1 MSGMGGTAMR
11 KTIAGLLCLAAVALP
26 SAALAQVSPSDFTSA
41 TRYDLQGRVTG
52 TIAPD
57 PDGAGPLHHLI
68 TRNTYDAA
76 GRLIR
81 AEKGE
86 LAAWQSEAVLPEN
99 WTGLTIFNQ
108 VDTTY
113 DALGRKIVE
122 RVWASGVNYAVT
134 QYSYD
139 TVGRLECTAVR
150 MNPAAFGA
158 LPASACTLGTQG
170 SQGPDRITKNIYDA
184 AGQLLQVRKAVGTS
198 LEQAYVTYGYTLN
211 GKQEFVV
218 DAKGNKA
225 QLVYDGHDRQAQ
237 WQFPSNAAPSGYN
250 PSTPATALATAGA
263 VNTSDREE
271 YSYDANGNRTSLR
284 KRDGRTFTYTYDALN
299 RMTAKIVPDAC
310 VAGYAC
316 TNVAAWAT
324 RDVYYNY
331 DLRGLQTAA
340 RFDSASGSDGVMSSY
355 DGFGRLTASTTVM
368 GNGITN
374 RTLNYQY
381 DANGNRTR
389 ITHPD
394 GTYFRY
400 DFDGLDRPTDIY
412 ENGTYQRAHSDWDNQ
427 GRRWGEWRG
436 AIFSSYGYDP
446 VSRLSSTGNDL
457 AGTAYDL
464 TTTFGYNPA
473 SQITSRTRSNAAYSF
488 TGYVNVDRSYAA
500 NGLNQYNSAG
510 GVSFTYDANGNLI
523 SSGGTSYTY
532 DAENRLILTS
542 TGVQIVYDALGRT
555 IQTTSPSTTP
565 TRFLYDGDQLA
576 EEFDASGTVLRRY
589 VHGPGA
595 DDPLLWYE
603 GPGLTGLRS
612 LQVDHQGSVV
622 SVADSGG
629 NLIGLNSY
637 DEYGIPAA
645 TNIGRFQYT
654 GQAWIPELGMYY
666 YKARIYSPTLG
677 RFLQTDPIG
686 YDDQVNLYAYV
697 ANDPINGTDPTGE
710 QCGNPQ
716 NGQCPAATA
725 ATAAT
730 TVAAREGVGVER
742 ARSQYKATTSSL
754 APNDSAGRSTAKAS
768 ARAATPPITRGVV
781 EGVRP
786 GLGPKPG
793 SGGTANRTSAGAD
806 RLAGRLGT
814 AGRVAGVANVVVG
827 VARVATSDN
836 PGQEAVRVGGGM
848 AGAIA
853 GAEGGA
859 ALGSLVGPWGA
870 AAGGVIGGIVGGFGG
885 EKAVDKAMD
894 WVGWN

>member
-1 MSGMGGTAMR
+1 MK
-11 KTIAGLLCLAAVALP
+11 KTVAGLLCLVAIVLP
-26 SAALAQVSPSDFTSA
+26 SAALAQASPSDFTSA

-57 PDGAGPLHHLI
+57 PDGAGQLHHLI

-81 AEKGE
+81 TEKGE

-99 WTGLTIFNQ
+99 WAGLTIFSQ

-113 DALGRKIVE
+113 DAMGRKVIE
-122 RVWASGVNYAVT
+122 QVWASGVNYAVT

-139 TVGRLECTAVR
+139 TVGRLECTTVR

-184 AGQLLQVRKAVGTS
+184 AGQLVQVRKAVGTS

-211 GKQEFVV
+211 GKQEFAV
-218 DAKGNKA
+218 DANGNKA
-225 QLVYDGHDRQAQ
+225 QLVYDGHDRQVQ

-250 PSTPATALATAGA
+250 PSTAATALATAGA
-263 VNTSDREE
+263 VNTNDREE
-271 YSYDANGNRTSLR
+271 YDYDANGSRTSLR

-299 RMTAKIVPDAC
+299 RMTTKIVPDAC

-316 TNVAAWAT
+316 TNVPAWAT
-324 RDVYYNY
+324 RDVYYSY

-355 DGFGRLTASTTVM
+355 DGFGRLTASTTIM
-368 GNGITN
+368 GGGITN
-374 RTLNYQY
+374 RTLGYQY

-400 DFDGLDRPTDIY
+400 DFDGLNRPTDVY

-446 VSRLSSTGNDL
+446 ISRLNGTGSDL

-473 SQITSRTRSNAAYSF
+473 NQITNRTRSNAAYSF

-510 GVSFTYDANGNLI
+510 GVSFAYDANGNLT

-542 TGVQIVYDALGRT
+542 TGVQIVYDALGRI

-565 TRFLYDGDQLA
+565 TRFLYDGDQLV

-589 VHGPGA
+589 VHGSSE

-603 GPGLTGLRS
+603 GAGLTGLRS
-612 LQVDHQGSVV
+612 LQVDHQGSVA
-622 SVADSGG
+622 SVADGSG
-629 NLIGLNSY
+629 NVIGVNSY

-686 YDDQVNLYAYV
+686 YEDQVNLYTYV
-697 ANDPINGTDPTGE
+697 ANDPLNRTDPTGL
-710 QCGNPQ
+710 Q
-716 NGQCPAATA
+716 
-725 ATAAT
+725 
-730 TVAAREGVGVER
+730 
-742 ARSQYKATTSSL
+742 
-754 APNDSAGRSTAKAS
+754 
-768 ARAATPPITRGVV
+768 
-781 EGVRP
+781 
-786 GLGPKPG
+786 
-793 SGGTANRTSAGAD
+793 D
-806 RLAGRLGT
+806 RLEMQMRQDDEALLSGRMT
-814 AGRVAGVANVVVG
+814 EQEYRERQQ
-827 VARVATSDN
+827 AR
-836 PGQEAVRVGGGM
+836 
-848 AGAIA
+848 
-853 GAEGGA
+853 
-859 ALGSLVGPWGA
+859 
-870 AAGGVIGGIVGGFGG
+870 GFGG
-885 EKAVDKAMD
+885 LAGAAIVGAVVYGPEIVVVASATASRQGFFSRVWSGIKRLFGGSKAEQSVPRTTRDGSPGVRVTREDGSVVDITKDRVKEYVPNDHPNAPPGSMQKVKFED
-894 WVGWN
+894 SLPGSKGYKRAPTPEELKRLEDPTR